1 MTIKLAVDIKIIKA
15 LSCYAPPVVL
25 ENIIKDTSYDQL
37 QGTVR
42 KVGAYETLMKCGD
55 LNGHIGKLANGYEG
69 VHGGYGYGLIYNDG
83 ENILKFSVAN
93 NLVAGNSYFNW
104 EDNHLIT
111 YQSGGISS
119 QLDYIFIRKSNFRLV
134 RDIKGEEVVTE
145 HRMLVSDIEWKFT
158 KQKIIYS

>member
-1 MTIKLAVDIKIIKA
+1 MGLD
-15 LSCYAPPVVL
+15 
-25 ENIIKDTSYDQL
+25 NITKYTFSDQL

-42 KVGAYETLMKCGD
+42 KMGGDETLVIRGD
-55 LNGHIGKLANGYEG
+55 LNGHIGKLANGSEG

-83 ENILKFSVAN
+83 EHILKFSVAH
-93 NLVAGNSYFNW
+93 NLAAGHSYFKW

-119 QLDYIFIRKSNFRLV
+119 QLDYIFVRKSNFRLV

>member
-15 LSCYAPPVVL
+15 LSCYAPPAVL

-69 VHGGYGYGLIYNDG
+69 VHGGYVYGSGNKVG
-83 ENILKFSVAN
+83 EHILEFTVAH
-93 NLVAGNSYFNW
+93 NLAVGNSYFTKK
-104 EDNHLIT
+104 DNHLIT
-111 YQSGGISS
+111 YQSRGIST
-119 QLDYIFIRKSNFRLV
+119 QIDYNLARRSNFRLV
-134 RDIKGEEVVTE
+134 RDIKIIPGEEVVTQ
-145 HRMLVSDIEWKFT
+145 H
-158 KQKIIYS
+158 